1 MFLSRHVG
9 RSAYKCIQSVTS
21 SHGVVT
27 SSPCL
32 VTCSGER
39 FNTIK
44 RGGLSTRNLH
54 TTNLQFQKDYYKVLG
69 VDKKAASSD
78 IKKSYYQL
86 AKKHHPDVA
95 KDKDSA
101 EKFKEISEA
110 YEVLGDE
117 TKRTEYDQFG
127 SGARNPYA
135 GGGGGGGNPFGGS
148 NYSYN
153 YQTKVRNKQQN
164 WTKSKSS
171 RKKKPHRTRKQ
182 RVSLEEFK
190 RVKLKEWK
198 KDWYRHEN
206 SKRRRKDFWVNPE
219 DLFRQAFGGNFDF
232 ESIFGADPSGQ
243 GQQAQNQTRTRYQMN
258 ISFLESCNGTSRNVT
273 LSYPV
278 TCTRCQGRKGEPG
291 SGLRNCHRCH
301 GTGNVVSQVG
311 WYHVQQECPTCN
323 GEGQIITQ
331 KCKSCH
337 GKGTSTVSEEAQI
350 NIPSGITDGT
360 TVRYRTKGGT
370 DIGIAVQVE
379 QSPLF
384 SRKDLDVISTVDVD
398 MATAI
403 LGGIQT
409 VTGLSGRI
417 DVKIPADTQPGGS
430 LRLVGKGISDKI
442 TYRGVG
448 NHVLKINVTL
458 PRNLST
464 QQKLLLRAFDGKLDN
479 PNELIKSLGG
489 SAYEESQY
497 SASTSSNS
505 ESESSTS
512 DETTDKKDD
521 EIKENTTHETNSE
534 KETEREES
542 TSTEESAESK
552 ESEQEHKS

>member
-21 SHGVVT
+21 SHCVVT
-27 SSPCL
+27 TSPCL

-44 RGGLSTRNLH
+44 RSGLSTRNLH

-69 VDKKAASSD
+69 VDKKAAASD
-78 IKKSYYQL
+78 IKKSYYKL

-101 EKFKEISEA
+101 ENFKEISEA

-135 GGGGGGGNPFGGS
+135 GGGSGGGNPFGGS

-153 YQTKVRNKQQN
+153 YQTK
-164 WTKSKSS
+164 
-171 RKKKPHRTRKQ
+171 
-182 RVSLEEFK
+182 
-190 RVKLKEWK
+190 
-198 KDWYRHEN
+198 
-206 SKRRRKDFWVNPE
+206 VNPE

-243 GQQAQNQTRTRYQMN
+243 GQQAQNQTITRYQMN

-398 MATAI
+398 MVTAI

-458 PRNLST
+458 PRNLTT

-479 PNELIKSLGG
+479 PNELINSLGG
-489 SAYEESQY
+489 SAYEESQH
-497 SASTSSNS
+497 SSSTSSNS

-512 DETTDKKDD
+512 DETKDKKDD

-542 TSTEESAESK
+542 TSAEESAKSE